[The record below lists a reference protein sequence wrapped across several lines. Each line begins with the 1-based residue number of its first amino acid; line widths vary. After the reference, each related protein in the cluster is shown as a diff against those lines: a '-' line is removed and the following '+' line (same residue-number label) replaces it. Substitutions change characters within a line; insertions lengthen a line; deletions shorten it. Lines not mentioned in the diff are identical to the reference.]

1 MTLWPVIMH
10 WCAVYH
16 VTTVVE
22 CEWLWFTGSS
32 GGICERYKAY
42 SESDGTVYKS
52 LNTGIVTL
60 LNYGA
65 RMPTMISTLTFS
77 HEVGHNFG
85 SPVSFVFLINQL
97 ACVVDNQCST

>member
-1 MTLWPVIMH
+1 MYALNCKLLVLQPLFTSRLFPRVITDVISI
-10 WCAVYH
+10 A
-16 VTTVVE
+16 
-22 CEWLWFTGSS
+22 GSS
-32 GGICERYKAY
+32 GGICERFKSY
-42 SESDGTVYKS
+42 SESDGTVKKS

-85 SPVSFVFLINQL
+85 SPVNDKLNV
-97 ACVVDNQCST
+97 A